1 MRIDVITLFPSLFD
15 EPLRVSLLGRAVE
28 AGVVEVVTHDLRAH
42 GLGRHR
48 TVDDEP
54 YGGGAG
60 MVMRPEPISAAVEEV
75 RSPDSHVVLMSPRG
89 PRLDHPT
96 AQRLAALPHLILI
109 CGRYE
114 GIDERVSEVVAD
126 EELSIGD
133 YVLSGGELPALVV
146 IEAVT
151 RLVPGVL
158 GNEESLASESH
169 RAGLLEHPHYTR
181 PPEWRGH
188 RVPEVLL
195 SGDHGAIERWRRSE
209 SERITRA
216 RRPDL
221 EGSGSPEQ

>member
-1 MRIDVITLFPSLFD
+1 MRIDVITLFPTLFD

-60 MVMRPEPISAAVEEV
+60 MVMRPEPIAAAVEKV
-75 RSPDSHVVLMSPRG
+75 RRPDSHVVLMSPRG

-181 PPEWRGH
+181 PPDWRGH

>member
-1 MRIDVITLFPSLFD
+1 MHIDVITLFPSLFV

-28 AGVVEVVTHDLRAH
+28 AGVITVVTHDLRSH

-60 MVMRPEPISAAVEEV
+60 MVMRPEPISAAVEAV
-75 RSPDSHVVLMSPRG
+75 RGPESHVVLLSPRG
-89 PRLDHPT
+89 ARFDHAA
-96 AQRLAALPHLILI
+96 AQRLAELRQLVLI

-114 GIDERVSEVVAD
+114 GIDERVSELVAE

-133 YVLSGGELPALVV
+133 YIVSGGELPALVV

-158 GNEESLASESH
+158 GNEESLTSESH
-169 RAGLLEHPHYTR
+169 RAGVLEHPHYTR

-188 RVPEVLL
+188 RVPDVLL
-195 SGDHGAIERWRRSE
+195 SGNHRAIEEWRRGE
-209 SERITRA
+209 SERITRE

-221 EGSGSPEQ
+221 AAED

>member
-1 MRIDVITLFPSLFD
+1 MRIDVITLFPTLFE

-28 AGVVEVVTHDLRAH
+28 TGVVEVVTHDLRAH

-60 MVMRPEPISAAVEEV
+60 MVLRPEPIAAAVEEV
-75 RSPDSHVVLMSPRG
+75 RGPNSHVVLLSPRG
-89 PRLDHPT
+89 ARLDHAI
-96 AQRLAALPHLILI
+96 AQRLATKSHLILV

-114 GIDERVSEVVAD
+114 GVDERVSEYVAD

-133 YVLSGGELPALVV
+133 YIVSGGEIPALVV
-146 IEAVT
+146 IEAVA

-158 GNEESLASESH
+158 GNEESLTSESH

-188 RVPEVLL
+188 PVPEVLL
-195 SGDHGAIERWRRSE
+195 SGNHAAVEAWRRSE
-209 SERITRA
+209 SERITRE

-221 EGSGSPEQ
+221 APEE